1 MLAEAAAQTS
11 SGTFEPAN
19 SVISGTDAIGS
30 TDERVNDPPATVPPS
45 SSRQSLGG
53 GFGGYLPSPVRVSP
67 QDRASRLAGTA
78 KSLKQ
83 KISSVLAAKLQ
94 AKPRS
99 LSSTINSIVRPKN
112 IPMPF
117 RSVLVTPSPQLP
129 TNTQTNPPV
138 RFAVGFGDQEGGPEI
153 RTVSMQDPLDTTT
166 EDTDPLNVQF
176 SESTELPL
184 ESPMDNR
191 TASIPPDW
199 QPVEEQQPNHG
210 DQPPPVFIASDNP
223 DATLLPPAWQQQD
236 ENTDGAAELEL
247 SSPLNTAATEPQD
260 SIIDNE
266 LRQNRDDQLRERLE
280 GDMELRLLDNDRFGQ
295 DELPLKDQSCAA
307 FRNKLLDNPITEIG
321 LNISPPGSSR
331 SPDGLKRVWTNAY
344 GEVLA
349 TGILVDLSRGYA
361 MIETD
366 QGRKRLAVARL
377 NDADWAAIA
386 EQWRIP
392 VDCSV
397 GGADEVERNW
407 QSQTFTWTATSL
419 CHKPLYFENI
429 QLERYGHSAGPI
441 LQPLQSTVHFFRSFV
456 TLPVHMTLNP
466 PRECQYALGY
476 YRPGNCA
483 PWLVPRLPFNV
494 FDQCFYQQS
503 QSDWSW

>member
-1 MLAEAAAQTS
+1 
-11 SGTFEPAN
+11 
-19 SVISGTDAIGS
+19 
-30 TDERVNDPPATVPPS
+30 
-45 SSRQSLGG
+45 
-53 GFGGYLPSPVRVSP
+53 
-67 QDRASRLAGTA
+67 
-78 KSLKQ
+78 
-83 KISSVLAAKLQ
+83 
-94 AKPRS
+94 
-99 LSSTINSIVRPKN
+99 
-112 IPMPF
+112 
-117 RSVLVTPSPQLP
+117 
-129 TNTQTNPPV
+129 
-138 RFAVGFGDQEGGPEI
+138 
-153 RTVSMQDPLDTTT
+153 MQDPVDTTT
-166 EDTDPLNVQF
+166 DDTDPLNVQF

-184 ESPMDNR
+184 ESPMENR
-191 TASIPPDW
+191 TASIPFEW
-199 QPVEEQQPNHG
+199 QTVEEQQPNSG
-210 DQPPPVFIASDNP
+210 DQPPAVFIASGNP
-223 DATLLPPAWQQQD
+223 DANPLPPAWQQQD
-236 ENTDGAAELEL
+236 ENTERAAELEL
-247 SSPLNTAATEPQD
+247 SSPLNNAASKPQD

-266 LRQNRDDQLRERLE
+266 LRQNRDDQLQERLE
-280 GDMELRLLDNDRFGQ
+280 GDMELRLLDNERFGQ
-295 DELPLKDQSCAA
+295 DQMPLKDQSCAA

-331 SPDGLKRVWTNAY
+331 LPDGLKRVWTNAY

-349 TGILVDLSRGYA
+349 TGTLVDLSRGYA
-361 MIETD
+361 IIETD

-397 GGADEVERNW
+397 GGADNVERNW
-407 QSQTFTWTATSL
+407 QSQTFTWTASSL

-456 TLPVHMTLNP
+456 TLPVHMTMNP

-494 FDQCFYQQS
+494 FDQSFYQQS
-503 QSDWSW
+503 QSNWCW